1 MRTSLFLCASVVVA
15 AVMAAPVHARLLE
28 NWPYDRLFKEA
39 DLVVIAIAGES
50 TDTKD
55 RFSKKGW
62 NVEFIGQN
70 TQFVAESILKGKLG
84 ANKKLTV
91 LHYRLPE
98 GVLIKNGPL
107 FVKFRK
113 DAAMLQGT
121 INGTA
126 FKGGLGR
133 PDYML
138 FLRLRQDGRYEPV
151 SGEVD
156 PALSIREMHEPDQ
169 FFSDLSTK

>member
-1 MRTSLFLCASVVVA
+1 MRASSFLCAYVVVA
-15 AVMAAPVHARLLE
+15 AVIAEPLHARLLE

-62 NVEFIGQN
+62 NVEFIGQD
-70 TQFVAESILKGKLG
+70 TQFVAKSTLKGKLG
-84 ANKKLTV
+84 ADKKLTV

-98 GVLIKNGPL
+98 GVLVNNGPL
-107 FVKFRK
+107 LVKFRK
-113 DAAMLQGT
+113 DTAMLQGT

-126 FKGGLGR
+126 FKAGLGR

-138 FLRLRQDGRYEPV
+138 FLRLRKDGRYEPL

-156 PALSIREMHEPDQ
+156 PALSIREMHEPNG
-169 FFSDLSTK
+169 FFSDLSSK